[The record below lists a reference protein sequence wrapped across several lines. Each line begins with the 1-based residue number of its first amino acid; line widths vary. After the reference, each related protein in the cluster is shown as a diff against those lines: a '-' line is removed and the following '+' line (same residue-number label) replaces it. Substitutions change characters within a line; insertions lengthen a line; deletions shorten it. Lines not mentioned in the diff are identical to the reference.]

1 MEDSPSVS
9 PEVQAEQEALIRKI
23 RNAENHYEVLD
34 LERDCTCEAVVKK
47 FRRMALRLHPDKCAL
62 EGGHEAYAAMD
73 LANQTLADPEKRKK
87 YDYLLTLHR
96 GRFLPDIDNHSE
108 GGFDEG
114 EGEAP
119 EGGYIRTFGIGFI
132 VCMATVGLYLYA
144 RLKVEL
150 AGFVTGRDGLPLHAW
165 CVAVLLSLTAG
176 LDWLEVLKWSFVT
189 YFATKG
195 AEMVPWIQLIQ
206 FQLDNA
212 NNMYGVPCWIGLNMV
227 ALSYHYLG
235 FDAMSAVLFGILE
248 TVVVGIAILRSDD
261 ESDIAKLCKWVGIY
275 GIGLFGLA
283 YMAGLSGAIAAG
295 LALVMYSFGA
305 SMPGATIGIFAI
317 IILFFAYKIA
327 PAVCMLTLLL
337 TCWWFSNVEILL
349 VACVLIAL
357 IGLWNYSIMLTLAFL
372 LEVYL
377 VQRWREPYGKRLVA
391 SVALIVAMREF
402 GEASLVAVATAVLV
416 LLGVCYVLAMVVNL
430 EESSYSSDD
439 QGARPRATA
448 GRAAGAGPRGKKE
461 AKRDAKKAG
470 RRK

>member
-248 TVVVGIAILRSDD
+248 TVVVGIAILRRWADACRTPCIPPPCIPPPCTLPPCVATMKATSQ
-261 ESDIAKLCKWVGIY
+261 SYAS
-275 GIGLFGLA
+275 GLA
-283 YMAGLSGAIAAG
+283 STASASSGSPTWRVSVG
-295 LALVMYSFGA
+295 PSQQG
-305 SMPGATIGIFAI
+305 
-317 IILFFAYKIA
+317 
-327 PAVCMLTLLL
+327 
-337 TCWWFSNVEILL
+337 W
-349 VACVLIAL
+349 
-357 IGLWNYSIMLTLAFL
+357 
-372 LEVYL
+372 
-377 VQRWREPYGKRLVA
+377 RW
-391 SVALIVAMREF
+391 
-402 GEASLVAVATAVLV
+402 
-416 LLGVCYVLAMVVNL
+416 
-430 EESSYSSDD
+430 
-439 QGARPRATA
+439 
-448 GRAAGAGPRGKKE
+448 
-461 AKRDAKKAG
+461 
-470 RRK
+470 